1 METSESEIIESTKN
15 WIREIVIGLNF
26 CPFAAKPFKADLI
39 EYRVDDSDEL
49 AASLETFIAS
59 CHYLENNPE
68 LETGLV
74 IYSQGYSDFEDYL
87 NLVELAEK
95 LLIDEVI
102 FKENLEDIFGKRQW
116 EPAEIVED
124 KENEKDSVEGEKSTP
139 IETDES
145 IENQSESSTEKPT
158 EESTPPKNETE
169 TSEE

>member
-1 METSESEIIESTKN
+1 M
-15 WIREIVIGLNF
+15 
-26 CPFAAKPFKADLI
+26 
-39 EYRVDDSDEL
+39 
-49 AASLETFIAS
+49 
-59 CHYLENNPE
+59 
-68 LETGLV
+68 
-74 IYSQGYSDFEDYL
+74 
-87 NLVELAEK
+87 
-95 LLIDEVI
+95 I